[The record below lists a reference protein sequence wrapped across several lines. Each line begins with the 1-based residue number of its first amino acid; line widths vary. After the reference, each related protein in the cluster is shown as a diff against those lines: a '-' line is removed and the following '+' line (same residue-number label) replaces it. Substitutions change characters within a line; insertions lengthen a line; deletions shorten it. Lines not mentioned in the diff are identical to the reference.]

1 MMIMLVSLPVPVL
14 EVTLATDVYVESDS
28 DGARVMARSLVVMP
42 WADPTQSM
50 QMVQKQLQISHSLMA
65 NASTLYEA

>member
-50 QMVQKQLQISHSLMA
+50 QMVQK
-65 NASTLYEA
+65 